1 MTDIT
6 PTTDGGLLR
15 KRLLKPLGWSLLAAV
30 ILYTGSAVL
39 GDFKAIG
46 DAALRLGVGGWGL
59 ILGLS
64 LVNYGLRFV
73 RWQWYLGRLGC
84 EVPVGLSLA
93 YYLGGFAFTTTPGK
107 AGEVIRS
114 FYLKRHGVTYAQS
127 LAAFFS
133 ERLLDLLAVFCLAL
147 AAIWVFPDYR
157 WLAAVVPVLLVIL
170 LPLLHSDRLGRMLE
184 QRAARVS
191 ASGLR
196 RIMSRGSDLIRASAE
211 LLKARPMYV
220 GLAIGI
226 PAWAAEGVALQV
238 ILAALDVEMAWSLA
252 IGIYALSV
260 LGGALSFIPGG
271 LGSTEAL
278 MVALLTLAGSPLPE
292 AFAATLICRLATL
305 WFAVALGGLVLA
317 ALELGGRPGGRAF
330 G

>member
-1 MTDIT
+1 M
-6 PTTDGGLLR
+6 
-15 KRLLKPLGWSLLAAV
+15 
-30 ILYTGSAVL
+30 
-39 GDFKAIG
+39 
-46 DAALRLGVGGWGL
+46 
-59 ILGLS
+59 
-64 LVNYGLRFV
+64 
-73 RWQWYLGRLGC
+73 
-84 EVPVGLSLA
+84 
-93 YYLGGFAFTTTPGK
+93 
-107 AGEVIRS
+107 IRS

-147 AAIWVFPDYR
+147 AAVWAFPDYR
-157 WLAAVVPVLLVIL
+157 WLVAVVPVLLVVL
-170 LPLLHSDRLGRMLE
+170 LPLVHSGRLDQML
-184 QRAARVS
+184 QRRAERVS
-191 ASGLR
+191 AAGLR
-196 RIMSRGSDLIRASAE
+196 RVLSRGADLIRASAE
-211 LLKARPMYV
+211 LLAARPLYV

-278 MVALLTLAGSPLPE
+278 MTALLTLAGTPLPE

-317 ALELGGRPGGRAF
+317 ALELGERVRG
-330 G
+330 